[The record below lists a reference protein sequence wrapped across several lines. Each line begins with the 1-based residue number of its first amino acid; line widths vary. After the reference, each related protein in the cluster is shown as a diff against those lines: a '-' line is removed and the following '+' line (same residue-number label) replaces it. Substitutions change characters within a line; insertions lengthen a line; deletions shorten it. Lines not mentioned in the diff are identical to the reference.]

1 MESPHCPQCGFLKG
15 GVFCDPILGCYN
27 MKVEMMLE
35 REGTSAGDDFDP
47 LDYHGKEVRTVN
59 EARHEGQEGEGPCSL
74 ADWSSGFGDAV
85 KI

>member
-47 LDYHGKEVRTVN
+47 LDYHGKEVKK
-59 EARHEGQEGEGPCSL
+59 
-74 ADWSSGFGDAV
+74 V
-85 KI
+85 KRLKHAMKAKKERDPAASQTGAPDLETQ